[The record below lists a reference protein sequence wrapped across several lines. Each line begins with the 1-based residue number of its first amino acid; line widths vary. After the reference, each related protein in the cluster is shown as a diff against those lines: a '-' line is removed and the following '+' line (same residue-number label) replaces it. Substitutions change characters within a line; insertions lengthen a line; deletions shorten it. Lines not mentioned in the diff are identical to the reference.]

1 MPVTFEHARFRSAP
15 ELTLLVLT
23 DDHVRDG
30 RYVPALQVHGV
41 RDTVVLSDE
50 ARETLQLLEVRLGH
64 YHL

>member
-1 MPVTFEHARFRSAP
+1 MV
-15 ELTLLVLT
+15 VLT
-23 DDHVRDG
+23 DDHVHDG